1 MPERDDGGLRGPR
14 CGRRGLGK
22 QAALFTASTALS
34 GRTVDDAAFVFAFAG
49 RVEHAGRIQVYSSS
63 GRGQGKGVDSDAVVN
78 EKSRLLAGFSL
89 KLVPRRGLEPPR
101 LAALVPETSASTN
114 SAIWAGRRIIA
125 NGFGLAKPFFA
136 SRLELGGGDEGP
148 CGGAAGVISA
158 GMDATSG
165 VRIRRHNERDHA
177 AIAGEKDA
185 DKKSRSEE
193 RLSRETGAQ
202 KRTRTSTPCSA
213 ST

>member
-1 MPERDDGGLRGPR
+1 MIAGL
-14 CGRRGLGK
+14 C
-22 QAALFTASTALS
+22 
-34 GRTVDDAAFVFAFAG
+34 
-49 RVEHAGRIQVYSSS
+49 I
-63 GRGQGKGVDSDAVVN
+63 
-78 EKSRLLAGFSL
+78 
-89 KLVPRRGLEPPR
+89 LVPKRGLEPPR

-136 SRLELGGGDEGP
+136 SMRAAGGSDQGP
-148 CGGAAGVISA
+148 GVGAAGATDA
-158 GMDATSG
+158 GMGAASAAR
-165 VRIRRHNERDHA
+165 VRGDDERDHVV
-177 AIAGEKDA
+177 IAGEKGVDE
-185 DKKSRSEE
+185 KSRSEE

>member
-136 SRLELGGGDEGP
+136 SMRAAGGSDQGP
-148 CGGAAGVISA
+148 GVGAAGATDA
-158 GMDATSG
+158 GMGAASAAR
-165 VRIRRHNERDHA
+165 VRGDDERDHVV
-177 AIAGEKDA
+177 IAGEKGV